1 MYEAVIED
9 RGKNFIFLRLSREC
23 VEELELTC
31 DQEFSVEVSAM
42 LDKTHKEFSHEL

>member
-31 DQEFSVEVSAM
+31 DQEFSVEVRTTATAD
-42 LDKTHKEFSHEL
+42 LFLEILY